1 MLKMNKVFNSQSPED
16 TLLLAQ
22 KIVQDISP
30 GDIIY
35 LYGELGSGK
44 TVFVKG
50 LGKGL
55 GIKEPIVSPSF
66 VIARQYQGDIPLAH
80 IDLYRLSDK
89 DARSLPIEDYILNDG
104 ITAIEWA
111 DRIRW
116 SRPGFRIRL
125 RIINRNQREIEI
137 EYPEH

>member
-89 DARSLPIEDYILNDG
+89 DARSLPIEDYILNNG